1 MVLVFRILIYA
12 AQPLSPAY
20 ESSEAKGKHM
30 QPETELVLRQTNFSA
45 IDWGIVILY
54 PCISLMIGLYVRKFI
69 KNMKNFVAAG
79 QGLGLW
85 LGIATMTGT
94 ELGLITVM
102 YSAEK
107 GFNGGFAA
115 FHIALAA
122 GISTV
127 LVGMTGFIVY
137 RLREMEVLTI
147 PEFYGM
153 RFDNKTR
160 ILGGIMLSL
169 GGILNMG
176 LFLKVGS
183 MFIVGI
189 TGLSASGWSLPL
201 TMVLLIL
208 LVLAYTCLGG
218 MISVVL
224 SDYVQFVVLS
234 FGLLVTSYYA
244 LSQLGWENIVQT
256 IQAEMGRPGFDPTE
270 SEGAFG
276 WRYMVWMLFLGLVSC
291 AIWPTAVA
299 RALAM
304 KSPALVKKQYL
315 FASISYMIRFLIPY
329 FWGICA
335 FVFIIQSDS
344 LNTVFYPAGHPTPET
359 LPADVS
365 PLDSLYAMPVFLG
378 KILPAGIIGIITAG
392 MIAAFMSTHDSYLL
406 CWSSVLTQDVV
417 APIAESLG
425 HPLSSA
431 ARITLSRVF
440 IVVIGLYVLYWGLIY
455 QGGDDI
461 WDYMA
466 ITGAIYFT
474 GSFAVLLG
482 GLYWQRASATG
493 AFLALLSGLIA
504 ISGLGPLRSRV
515 SELIGYDLSSE
526 DVGLFSIGFSLTV
539 LVVGSLLF
547 PDGDA
552 AKSSQS
558 TAKSSPAFQ
567 GQAAL
572 LVVILSGLML
582 SVVANLGAWQQLW
595 TGVLVIGVL
604 LFALLAVVVTVGGAL
619 DVRKLFER
627 IKSEQNSP
635 DEFE

>member
-1 MVLVFRILIYA
+1 
-12 AQPLSPAY
+12 
-20 ESSEAKGKHM
+20 M

-45 IDWGIVILY
+45 IDWVIVITY
-54 PCISLMIGLYVRKFI
+54 PCISLFIGLYVRKFI

-122 GISTV
+122 GLSTV
-127 LVGMTGFIVY
+127 LVGTTGFIVY

-147 PEFYGM
+147 PEFYGV

-160 ILGGIMLSL
+160 ILGGVMLAL

-189 TGLSASGWSLPL
+189 TGLSTTGWSLPL

-234 FGLLVTSYYA
+234 FGLLVTSYFA
-244 LSQLGWENIVQT
+244 LNELGWENIVQT
-256 IQAEMGRPGFDPTE
+256 IQTEMGSPGFDPTE

-276 WRYMVWMLFLGLVSC
+276 WQYMIWMLFLGLVSC

-315 FASISYMIRFLIPY
+315 LASISYMIRFLIPY

-335 FVFIIQSDS
+335 FVFIIRSDS
-344 LNTVFYPAGHPTPET
+344 LRSVFYPTGYPTPET

-425 HPLSSA
+425 RPLSSTT
-431 ARITLSRVF
+431 RIALSRLF

-474 GSFAVLLG
+474 GAFAVLLG

-504 ISGLGPLRSRV
+504 LVGLGPLRSSV
-515 SELIGYDLSSE
+515 SELIGYNLSSE
-526 DVGLFSIGFSLTV
+526 DVGLFSISFSLTV
-539 LVVGSLLF
+539 LVVCSLLF
-547 PDGDA
+547 PDGSA
-552 AKSSQS
+552 AGSSLATAKKSS
-558 TAKSSPAFQ
+558 AFQ
-567 GQAAL
+567 GKAAL
-572 LVVILSGLML
+572 FIAILSGVML
-582 SVVANLGAWQQLW
+582 SVVAYLGAWQQLW

-619 DVRKLFER
+619 DIRRLFEV
-627 IKSEQNSP
+627 IKSEHNSF
-635 DEFE
+635 DECE